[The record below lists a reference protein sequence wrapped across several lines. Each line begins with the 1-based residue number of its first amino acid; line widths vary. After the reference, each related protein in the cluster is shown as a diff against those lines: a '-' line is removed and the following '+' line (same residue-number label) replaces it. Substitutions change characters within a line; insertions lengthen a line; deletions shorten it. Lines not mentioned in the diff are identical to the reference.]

1 MSIRDDVLDLQSEHG
16 WTDKTLLDL
25 LVRYVDD
32 LGHEDVLDYLVEASE
47 IEEDDFLG
55 AEEVSG
61 DEEEY
66 EE

>member
-32 LGHEDVLDYLVEASE
+32 LGHEDVVDYLVEVSS

-55 AEEVSG
+55 AEEVSS
-61 DEEEY
+61 EEEY

>member
-32 LGHEDVLDYLVEASE
+32 LGHEDVVDYLVEVSS